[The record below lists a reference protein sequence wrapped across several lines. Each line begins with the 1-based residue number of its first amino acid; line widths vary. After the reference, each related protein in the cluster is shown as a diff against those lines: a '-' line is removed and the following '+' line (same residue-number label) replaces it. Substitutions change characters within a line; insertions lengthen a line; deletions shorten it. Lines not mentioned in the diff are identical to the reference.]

1 MGAVDW
7 LVIVEQVIGL
17 VEIVWVDWIEE
28 TVEIEM
34 GLVRLRLKGT
44 RVCQ

>member
-7 LVIVEQVIGL
+7 LVIVEQVICL

-34 GLVRLRLKGT
+34 GLVRLRLKET